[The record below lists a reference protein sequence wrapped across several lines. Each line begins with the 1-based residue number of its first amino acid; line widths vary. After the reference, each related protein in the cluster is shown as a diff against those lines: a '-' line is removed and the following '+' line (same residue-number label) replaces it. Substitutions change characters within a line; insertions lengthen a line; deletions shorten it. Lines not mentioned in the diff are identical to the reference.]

1 MCGGGDSQRDRTP
14 MTLTIDI
21 HDENGMVI
29 FEVETDDAEVSLPLD
44 PDVAESIAVRLMVA
58 AEKVRGGPSSGAS

>member
-1 MCGGGDSQRDRTP
+1 

-29 FEVETDDAEVSLPLD
+29 FEVETDEAAVSLPLD